1 MPPIYF
7 KYGEERGGSGGMLLL
22 RESAA
27 ERVRSRPWPAAA
39 RGNLNS
45 DLAWPVLL
53 LLLVLLLSLLL
64 SG

>member
-1 MPPIYF
+1 
-7 KYGEERGGSGGMLLL
+7 MLLL

-39 RGNLNS
+39 RGNLT

>member
-1 MPPIYF
+1 
-7 KYGEERGGSGGMLLL
+7 MLLL

-39 RGNLNS
+39 RGNLKS

-64 SG
+64 SR